1 MKIDRQG
8 LVDAGVKYIYQLDDF
23 PRTSVENQIS
33 LELDEILELNQA
45 EVLNSRLNWVGIGE
59 DSDYLNRWIETSEGY
74 VLAGI
79 RHFSGNREKPFVYF
93 WPSFKIKSISDVI
106 GSIEPHFEIFN
117 PKHYHF
123 WCRPDC
129 NHSEAAVIQQRFI
142 SRIKNMKENHS
153 VLEKAS
159 NYYDW
164 YSSEYHEFHKENP
177 EYVDRIPMN
186 SQELMDHCLDQGLL
200 YFLIEEGRKVGLI
213 AGENEVFLG
222 QPAVYLNEILVAR
235 EYRKK
240 GYAKKLLGS
249 FVNLLNAEYFLCHI
263 DIDNIPS
270 TKTALWSGQKVF
282 SQECSI
288 AVG

>member
-1 MKIDRQG
+1 MEIDRQG
-8 LVDAGVKYIYQLDDF
+8 LVDAGVRYIYQLDDF
-23 PRTSVENQIS
+23 PKTSVEKQIS

-45 EVLNSRLNWVGIGE
+45 EILNSRLDWIGIGE
-59 DSDYLNRWIETSEGY
+59 ASDYLNRWIETNEGY

-79 RHFSGNREKPFVYF
+79 RHFSGNREKPFVYI
-93 WPSFKIKSISDVI
+93 WPSFKIESIGNVI
-106 GSIEPHFEIFN
+106 ESIEPHFKMFR

-129 NHSEAAVIQQRFI
+129 NGSGSTVIQQRFI
-142 SRIKNMKENHS
+142 GKIQDMKENYS
-153 VLEKAS
+153 ELEAAN

-164 YSSEYHEFHKENP
+164 YRAEYHEFHKRNP
-177 EYVDRIPMN
+177 EYVDRIPEN
-186 SQELMDHCLDQGLL
+186 SQELMDRCLDEGLL

-222 QPAVYLNEILVAR
+222 QPSVYLNEILVAR
-235 EYRKK
+235 AYRGK
-240 GYAKKLLGS
+240 GYAKTLLGS
-249 FVNLLNAEYFLCHI
+249 FVNLLNAKYFLCHI

-288 AVG
+288 AAE